1 MDPQQLLD
9 TFQALSSQIQA
20 LQAEV
25 QSLRQ
30 SRTNQPPPAAFP
42 QTGAAS
48 SSGETL
54 TTRVDLTKL
63 GKSPKQFDG
72 TAESWESIRFNFT
85 TYVGTVDPRL
95 PELLD
100 DAARRLDPIDM
111 STSLTQTDRN
121 KAIEFYAVLN
131 GYLKEKTNA
140 HNILKAQKDR
150 NGFEVW
156 RLISAE
162 FEPQG
167 FNKHLD
173 WLSVLQ
179 NPTFP
184 QKEIEFQAAMQG
196 WETEVADF

>member
-9 TFQALSSQIQA
+9 TFQALSSQIQE

-30 SRTNQPPPAAFP
+30 SRTDQPPPAEFP

-72 TAESWESIRFNFT
+72 TAKSWESFRCNLT
-85 TYVGTVDPRL
+85 TYIGTVDPRL

-100 DAARRLDPIDM
+100 DAARRSDPINM
-111 STSLTQTDRN
+111 SASLTQTDRN
-121 KAIEFYAVLN
+121 RAIEFYAVLN

-140 HNILKAQKDR
+140 HNLLKA
-150 NGFEVW
+150 
-156 RLISAE
+156 
-162 FEPQG
+162 
-167 FNKHLD
+167 
-173 WLSVLQ
+173 
-179 NPTFP
+179 
-184 QKEIEFQAAMQG
+184 
-196 WETEVADF
+196 

>member
-1 MDPQQLLD
+1 MDPQQLHD
-9 TFQALSSQIQA
+9 TFQTLSSQLQA

-25 QSLRQ
+25 QNLRQ
-30 SRTNQPPPAAFP
+30 IKREKQQSFP

-48 SSGETL
+48 SMDNTPK
-54 TTRVDLTKL
+54 TRVDLTKL
-63 GKSPKQFDG
+63 WKSPKQFEG
-72 TAESWESIRFNFT
+72 TAESWESFRFNFT
-85 TYVGTVDPRL
+85 TYIGTVDPRL

-100 DAARRLDPIDM
+100 DAARRPDPIDM
-111 STSLTQTDRN
+111 STALTQTDRN

-173 WLSVLQ
+173 
-179 NPTFP
+179 
-184 QKEIEFQAAMQG
+184 
-196 WETEVADF
+196 